1 VADIISTISSAISL
15 TRRLKTISDNIK
27 DAEFKNLLADLT
39 LQLADVKLKLA
50 SILEEN
56 VALKQQIKENENTE
70 GDPCPKCRMRSYQL
84 VSSKPDSVFGEVGG
98 VRRLYKCSSCEF
110 SEEKLITG

>member
-1 VADIISTISSAISL
+1 MTDIISTISSAITL

-27 DAEFKNLLADLT
+27 DAEIKNLLADLS
-39 LQLADVKLKLA
+39 LQLADAKLKLA

-56 VALKQQIKENENTE
+56 AALKQRIKENENIE

-84 VSSKPDSVFGEVGG
+84 VSSKPDDIFGEAGG
-98 VRRLYKCSSCEF
+98 IRRLYKCSSCGF
-110 SEEKLITG
+110 SEEKLVT